1 MADFV
6 HPYVNGKDE
15 IADSETKNKE
25 VFLDAVD
32 ADQWNESRL
41 QAFVVIFS
49 LVYRLHVSFG
59 AQPRGI
65 TQANHRLVNPC
76 INQVWDALTPS
87 FDLKWRRISGAPAKP
102 SFFGQPDAS
111 AMPRVGN

>member
-1 MADFV
+1 M

-15 IADSETKNKE
+15 VADFEPKNKH

-59 AQPRGI
+59 AQPRRI
-65 TQANHRLVNPC
+65 TQA
-76 INQVWDALTPS
+76 NQVWDALTPS
-87 FDLKWRRISGAPAKP
+87 CVLKWKAISGASAKLQFLISLTPAQCH
-102 SFFGQPDAS
+102 G
-111 AMPRVGN
+111 VGL